1 MQKEELFAF
10 AAAQEGAV
18 IDYPFQDDFE
28 TAVFRHADTRRWF
41 GIWLSVPCRWF
52 GAEAAGRESA
62 GLFGAEAAGRESAG
76 LFGAK
81 AAGRGNTGLFGAD
94 GAGRGSAGAKNTGAA
109 FCLNVKCPPDLTPLL
124 TWQERGV
131 YPAYHMNRTH
141 WVTVRPCECADD
153 TVRRLVQLSYTLTQ
167 GKAKARARKK

>member
-10 AAAQEGAV
+10 AAALGGAV

-52 GAEAAGRESA
+52 GAEAAGR
-62 GLFGAEAAGRESAG
+62 
-76 LFGAK
+76 
-81 AAGRGNTGLFGAD
+81 GNTGLFGAENAGRE
-94 GAGRGSAGAKNTGAA
+94 GAGVKNTGAA
-109 FCLNVKCPPDLTPLL
+109 FCLNVKCPPDLIPLL
-124 TWQERGV
+124 TGQERGV

-141 WVTVRPCECADD
+141 WVTVRPCECTDD

-167 GKAKARARKK
+167 GRAKARARKK

>member
-10 AAAQEGAV
+10 AAALGGAV

-41 GIWLSVPCRWF
+41 GIWLSVPCRQF
-52 GAEAAGRESA
+52 GAEAAGRGSA
-62 GLFGAEAAGRESAG
+62 GLFGAENT
-76 LFGAK
+76 GAK
-81 AAGRGNTGLFGAD
+81 NT
-94 GAGRGSAGAKNTGAA
+94 GRGSADAKNTGAA
-109 FCLNVKCPPDLTPLL
+109 FCLNVKCPPDLIPLL
-124 TWQERGV
+124 TGQERGV

>member
-10 AAAQEGAV
+10 AAALGGAV

-41 GIWLSVPCRWF
+41 GICLSVPCRWF
-52 GAEAAGRESA
+52 GAEAAGR
-62 GLFGAEAAGRESAG
+62 
-76 LFGAK
+76 
-81 AAGRGNTGLFGAD
+81 GNTGLFGAEIT
-94 GAGRGSAGAKNTGAA
+94 GVKNTGRGGADAKNTGAEL
-109 FCLNVKCPPDLTPLL
+109 CLNVKCPPDLIPLL
-124 TWQERGV
+124 TGQERGV

-167 GKAKARARKK
+167 GKARARKK

>member
-10 AAAQEGAV
+10 AAALGGAV

-52 GAEAAGRESA
+52 GAEAAGRGNT
-62 GLFGAEAAGRESAG
+62 GLFGAEAAGRGSAG
-76 LFGAK
+76 LFGAEN
-81 AAGRGNTGLFGAD
+81 AGRE
-94 GAGRGSAGAKNTGAA
+94 GAGVKNTGAA
-109 FCLNVKCPPDLTPLL
+109 FCLNVKCPPDLIPLL
-124 TWQERGV
+124 TGQERGV

>member
-10 AAAQEGAV
+10 AAALGGAV

-52 GAEAAGRESA
+52 GAENAGRGSA
-62 GLFGAEAAGRESAG
+62 GLFGAENT
-76 LFGAK
+76 GAK
-81 AAGRGNTGLFGAD
+81 IT
-94 GAGRGSAGAKNTGAA
+94 GRGSADAKNTGAA
-109 FCLNVKCPPDLTPLL
+109 FCLNVKCPPDLIPLL
-124 TWQERGV
+124 TGQERGV

>member
-52 GAEAAGRESA
+52 GAEAAGR
-62 GLFGAEAAGRESAG
+62 
-76 LFGAK
+76 
-81 AAGRGNTGLFGAD
+81 GNTGLFGAENAGRE
-94 GAGRGSAGAKNTGAA
+94 GAGVKNTGAA
-109 FCLNVKCPPDLTPLL
+109 FCLNVKCPPDLIPLL
-124 TWQERGV
+124 TGQERGV

>member
-1 MQKEELFAF
+1 MKKIDLPLWTDTLFAF
-10 AAAQEGAV
+10 AAALGGAV

-52 GAEAAGRESA
+52 GAENAGRGSA
-62 GLFGAEAAGRESAG
+62 GLFGAENT
-76 LFGAK
+76 
-81 AAGRGNTGLFGAD
+81 GRGGAD
-94 GAGRGSAGAKNTGAA
+94 AKNTGAA
-109 FCLNVKCPPDLTPLL
+109 FCLNVKCPPDLIPLL
-124 TWQERGV
+124 TGQERGV

-167 GKAKARARKK
+167 GRAKARARKK

>member
-10 AAAQEGAV
+10 AAALGGAV

-41 GIWLSVPCRWF
+41 GIWLSVPCRQF
-52 GAEAAGRESA
+52 GAE
-62 GLFGAEAAGRESAG
+62 
-76 LFGAK
+76 
-81 AAGRGNTGLFGAD
+81 AAGRGNTGLFGAEIT
-94 GAGRGSAGAKNTGAA
+94 GVKNTGRGGADAKNTGAA
-109 FCLNVKCPPDLTPLL
+109 FCLNVKCPPDLIPLL
-124 TWQERGV
+124 TGQERGV

>member
-10 AAAQEGAV
+10 AAALGGAV

-52 GAEAAGRESA
+52 GAENAGRGSA
-62 GLFGAEAAGRESAG
+62 GLFGAEITGV
-76 LFGAK
+76 K
-81 AAGRGNTGLFGAD
+81 NTGRGGAD
-94 GAGRGSAGAKNTGAA
+94 AKNTGAA
-109 FCLNVKCPPDLTPLL
+109 FCLNVKCPPDLIPLL
-124 TWQERGV
+124 TGQERGV